1 MISERQ
7 LEANR
12 ANALKS
18 TGPRTAEGKALAS
31 ANALKHGL
39 VSQLRIL
46 PGLEEVEHW
55 QYHMEQTLH
64 DLEPQGHMECLL
76 AERIALLLWRLGRTA
91 RYEQEAAAA
100 ALENAEQRLG
110 DSVSVENGRD
120 GQERPDREEGPTPL
134 EAADERVAAAE
145 ETVGLLGRLRDLS
158 EDEVV
163 PGARKLIQTA
173 REIADLSFATSEC
186 SGQLE
191 IVALNSRME
200 NLLWSARELLD
211 ALGVLA
217 ESGGL
222 DFDEF
227 YAKLTA
233 WAKSA
238 LARTERQRDTL
249 NRTLD
254 QYRRLSLLPDGE
266 ELAKICR
273 YEAHLERM
281 LSKTMHELQRR
292 QAMRL
297 GRPVPLPLVVDVT
310 GSGPFLDA

>member
-1 MISERQ
+1 MISDRQ

-18 TGPRTAEGKALAS
+18 TGPRTAEGKAHVA
-31 ANALKHGL
+31 ANAIRHGL
-39 VSQLRIL
+39 LSELRIL

-55 QYHMEQTLH
+55 QYHMEQTLA
-64 DLEPQGHMECLL
+64 DMEPEGHMECLL
-76 AERIALLLWRLGRTA
+76 AERIALVLWRLARTA
-91 RYEQEAAAA
+91 RYEQESAAAG
-100 ALENAEQRLG
+100 LENAEQRLLRT
-110 DSVSVENGRD
+110 VPAVNGR
-120 GQERPDREEGPTPL
+120 EREERGEGPTPL
-134 EAADERVAAAE
+134 EAADERVAAAS
-145 ETVGLLGRLRDLS
+145 ETVDLLNRLRDLP

-191 IVALNSRME
+191 IVAGRSQME

-222 DFDEF
+222 SFDQL

-233 WAKSA
+233 WAGSA
-238 LARTERQRDTL
+238 LSRTERQRGVL
-249 NRTLD
+249 NSTLD

-266 ELAKICR
+266 ELAKITR

-281 LSKTMHELQRR
+281 LSKAMHELQRR

-310 GSGPFLDA
+310 GGGPFLDA